1 MENPINVYC
10 DSWLHNN
17 TCLEFEKF
25 ERCVI
30 EATEIM
36 TREDVKQQ
44 VEEFSFDLPFL
55 LPPVSDNFACSRE
68 SSDWLKCF

>member
-1 MENPINVYC
+1 MENQINVYC

-44 VEEFSFDLPFL
+44 VEEFSFYYHQLVLIL
-55 LPPVSDNFACSRE
+55 LAAERAVIG
-68 SSDWLKCF
+68 